1 MECRLPKR
9 SWEVCALR
17 TFGGLINSLE
27 RRVWIVCAAAIVS
40 VMDGIVVED
49 RLMDVVDEVIVDDEG
64 AATLD

>member
-1 MECRLPKR
+1 
-9 SWEVCALR
+9 LR